1 LSFFDIFLVLFLCY
15 YQLLGTLPHTATIG
29 DVDGDGQLDVVVV
42 AVSDTGSHIWAVRGD
57 TGETL
62 AGFPIALPAHSV
74 ATSSVLLAD
83 LHNYNTPTD
92 TTDTNIGQDQ
102 FERKND
108 PNAPIWTIN
117 SEGHKLKIT
126 EKESGFDLD
135 TKREKS
141 STSGHQ
147 KLMKNKGLHLILA
160 TFDGHVY
167 IIDGVTKCSERID
180 VGEHIYS
187 TPLLDDVTGACVYI
201 YIYMRGR
208 ERYVCLCVYTYV
220 YI

>member
-1 LSFFDIFLVLFLCY
+1 
-15 YQLLGTLPHTATIG
+15 
-29 DVDGDGQLDVVVV
+29 
-42 AVSDTGSHIWAVRGD
+42 
-57 TGETL
+57 
-62 AGFPIALPAHSV
+62 V

-201 YIYMRGR
+201 YIYERKR
-208 ERYVCLCVYTYV
+208 EICVFVCVYICIYMSVCIYRLLHVYYIHTTYLTLTFH
-220 YI
+220 ILLQAMDFSTLSSAL